1 MDQEKPIDP
10 EVADALYDVA
20 DFLDLAYVVMA
31 IDKITYSEAWAKVK
45 PYEEDLSKYP
55 LDSEGLYMLACLQDL
70 RKENI

>member
-1 MDQEKPIDP
+1 MDID
-10 EVADALYDVA
+10 DL
-20 DFLDLAYVVMA
+20 LDMAYVVMA
-31 IDKITYSEAWAKVK
+31 TEKMTYSEAWAKVK